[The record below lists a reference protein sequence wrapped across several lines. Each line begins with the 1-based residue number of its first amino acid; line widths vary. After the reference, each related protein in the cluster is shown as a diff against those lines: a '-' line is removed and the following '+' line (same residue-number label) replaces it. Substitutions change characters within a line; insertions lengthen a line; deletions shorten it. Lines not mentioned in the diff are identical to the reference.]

1 MTNETSSID
10 RVLNNLREQPVSED
24 TPSRLAAQRRRVVA
38 RLEELSMER
47 AAAQNVARRWR
58 RWGAL
63 ALAATVILSIGLGW
77 MMRDHVQPVATEQ
90 QASATLVVADGQL
103 SLVREGSTVRLIGP
117 AQSSLRML
125 DLVQASARTTAHLL
139 SQRGA
144 VIEISPSTRVRF
156 VPVEEGPV
164 GAERIELLSG
174 RIDVE
179 VPEGGAKES
188 FSVLTHDALVSVHGT
203 RFSVAVT
210 PAAGDGPEVTSVTV
224 SRGKVLVRQGSRE
237 TSLSA
242 GGAWTSATPPEETAA
257 AAAEVEDDSLV
268 SPLAEAAVPSA
279 MGAPEALHRLPAV
292 ATGAPAPPAAESRTT
307 TLADENRLFAAA
319 MAAKRA
325 GRDADT
331 VRYLDEILAH
341 FPQSSLVPNVRVERF
356 RALQRMGNSK
366 AAAQTARDYLRES
379 PSGFAEEEARRAVE
393 QVENGGQPVRE

>member
-10 RVLNNLREQPVSED
+10 RVLNNLRDEPVAED
-24 TPSRLAAQRRRVVA
+24 TPRRLAAQRRRVVA
-38 RLEELSMER
+38 RLEALSMER

-63 ALAATVILSIGLGW
+63 ALAATVVLSIGLGW
-77 MMRDHVQPVATEQ
+77 MMRDHVQPVASEQ
-90 QASATLVVADGQL
+90 PSSATLVVADGQL
-103 SLVREGSTVRLIGP
+103 SLVREGSTVQLVGP

-125 DLVQASARTTAHLL
+125 DLVQASSRTTAHLL

-144 VIEISPSTRVRF
+144 VIEISPSTQVRF
-156 VPVEEGPV
+156 VPAEDGPV

-203 RFSVAVT
+203 RFSVAVK

-242 GGAWTSATPPEETAA
+242 GGAWTSATPPEEAA
-257 AAAEVEDDSLV
+257 AAVELEEDSLV
-268 SPLAEAAVPSA
+268 SPLAEAAAPSA
-279 MGAPEALHRLPAV
+279 MGAPEALHRVPAV
-292 ATGAPAPPAAESRTT
+292 AAGDPATPRAEPRTT

-356 RALQRMGNSK
+356 RALQRLGNSK

>member
-10 RVLNNLREQPVSED
+10 RVLNELRDLPLSED
-24 TPSRLAAQRRRVVA
+24 TPGRLAAQRRRVVA

-47 AAAQNVARRWR
+47 AAQRSVTRLWR
-58 RWGAL
+58 RWGIL

-77 MMRDHVQPVATEQ
+77 IVRDQVQPVATEQ
-90 QASATLVVADGQL
+90 QESATLVVADGQL
-103 SLVREGSTVRLIGP
+103 SLVREGGTVQLVGP
-117 AQSSLRML
+117 ARSSLRML
-125 DLVQASARTTAHLL
+125 DLVQASAGTTAHLL

-144 VIEISPSTRVRF
+144 VIEVSPSTRVRF
-156 VPVEEGPV
+156 VPVEDGPV

-174 RIDVE
+174 RVDIE
-179 VPEGGAKES
+179 VPEGGAKAA
-188 FSVLTHDALVSVHGT
+188 FSVLTHDALVLVHGT

-210 PAAGDGPEVTSVTV
+210 PAAADGAEVTSVTV
-224 SRGKVLVRQGSRE
+224 SRGQVLVRQGSRE

-242 GGAWTSATPPEETAA
+242 GGAWSSAMPPEEAAATAA
-257 AAAEVEDDSLV
+257 EAEDDSLV
-268 SPLAEAAVPSA
+268 SPLAEAAAPSA
-279 MGAPEALHRLPAV
+279 MGVPEALHRLPAT
-292 ATGAPAPPAAESRTT
+292 ARGNTQAPPAESRTT

-356 RALQRMGNSK
+356 RALQRLGNGT

-393 QVENGGQPVRE
+393 QVESGGQPVRE